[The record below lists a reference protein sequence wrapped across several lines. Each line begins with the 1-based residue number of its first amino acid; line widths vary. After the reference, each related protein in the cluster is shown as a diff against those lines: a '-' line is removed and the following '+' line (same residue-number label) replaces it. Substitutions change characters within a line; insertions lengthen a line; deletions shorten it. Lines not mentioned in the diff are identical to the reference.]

1 MRARTRIRADRGA
14 RFSSPV
20 RRPRLVQNTARRGS
34 TVRHNRSGLEFPA
47 RFVPRDRPDF
57 LRSQPMAA
65 PTIVFDLD
73 GTLVD
78 TAPDLIA
85 TLNALFAREGL
96 PAPGNELRN
105 MISGGAR
112 RLIECALAQES
123 IKITDGELERLFAGY
138 IEHYAAHIAD
148 CSRPFPGLEPA
159 LDALAA
165 AGCRLAVCTNK
176 LEFLAVRL
184 LDALGLAGRFAAI
197 CGQDTFGM
205 QKPDPE
211 VLRRTVARA
220 GGRMKCAL
228 MVGDSDTDIHMAREA
243 AVPVVAVDFGY
254 TETPVSLLAPD
265 RIISRFDDLPTAV
278 SELLR
283 PSVRHI

>member
-1 MRARTRIRADRGA
+1 MA
-14 RFSSPV
+14 
-20 RRPRLVQNTARRGS
+20 
-34 TVRHNRSGLEFPA
+34 PA
-47 RFVPRDRPDF
+47 
-57 LRSQPMAA
+57 
-65 PTIVFDLD
+65 TIVFDLD

-85 TLNALFAREGL
+85 TLNALFTREGL
-96 PAPGNELRN
+96 PPPGNELRK

-112 RLIECALAQES
+112 RLIELALAKNS
-123 IKITDGELERLFAGY
+123 IQISDGELERLFNGY
-138 IEHYAAHIAD
+138 IKHYAEHIAD
-148 CSRPFPGLEPA
+148 RSRPFPGLEPA

-184 LDALGLAGRFAAI
+184 LETLGLAERFIAI
-197 CGQDTFGM
+197 CGQDTFRL

-211 VLRRTVARA
+211 VLRLTVARA
-220 GGRMKCAL
+220 GGRMERTL
-228 MVGDSDTDIHMAREA
+228 MVGDSGTDIDMAREA

-265 RIISRFDDLPTAV
+265 RIISRFEDLPAAV

-283 PSVRHI
+283 ARV

>member
-1 MRARTRIRADRGA
+1 MA
-14 RFSSPV
+14 
-20 RRPRLVQNTARRGS
+20 
-34 TVRHNRSGLEFPA
+34 PA
-47 RFVPRDRPDF
+47 
-57 LRSQPMAA
+57 
-65 PTIVFDLD
+65 TIVFDLD

-85 TLNALFAREGL
+85 TLNALFSREGL
-96 PAPGNELRN
+96 PPPGNELRN

-112 RLIECALAQES
+112 RLIELALAENS
-123 IKITDGELERLFAGY
+123 IQIPNGELERLYAGY
-138 IEHYAAHIAD
+138 IEHYADHIAD
-148 CSRPFPGLEPA
+148 RSRPFPGLEPA

-184 LDALGLAGRFAAI
+184 LEALGLAERFIAI
-197 CGQDTFGM
+197 CGQDTFGL

-220 GGRMKCAL
+220 GGRMERAL
-228 MVGDSDTDIHMAREA
+228 MVGDSGTDIDMAREA

-265 RIISRFDDLPTAV
+265 RIISRFEDLPAAV

-283 PSVRHI
+283 PRLTDS